1 MLKSKK
7 CAKFCENQTKGV
19 NGLGSKWG
27 WVVRTKKTITEAAH
41 CTEKVDDVDCRWC
54 IKDGTWNQLKLP
66 KLYQFVHF
74 VIRCSERALA
84 VCKGELSKISFS
96 LRILV

>member
-41 CTEKVDDVDCRWC
+41 CTEKVDDVCVDDVL
-54 IKDGTWNQLKLP
+54 KMELGTSWNCLNFTN
-66 KLYQFVHF
+66 LYISSSDVL
-74 VIRCSERALA
+74 R
-84 VCKGELSKISFS
+84 ELWLFARESFQKF
-96 LRILV
+96 RFH